1 MKIEEQWALW
11 QESNSL
17 DDIPNITE
25 DQVRDALIKD
35 LTEVSAMSVEE
46 YTLYGKWLE
55 VQNKYPTQTVS
66 TLFGEETQ
74 LVDPTQQFLINEVKS
89 NIWRPNSIDDYMNLK
104 PRLLYT
110 DDSGVLKGKGLDG
123 TDVESVIKRT
133 KDLPEKWNTLRNF
146 MSTMKNNSNI
156 GRNLN
161 FMVEDEVTEIGRAHV

>member
-74 LVDPTQQFLINEVKS
+74 LINPNHTKLINEVKS
-89 NIWRPNSIDDYMNLK
+89 NIWRPSCPEDYALLEPELVYTSIEEDSRESAGSWSEIWNCI
-104 PRLLYT
+104 RTFTST
-110 DDSGVLKGKGLDG
+110 DDQPRFYQLQKS
-123 TDVESVIKRT
+123 I
-133 KDLPEKWNTLRNF
+133 
-146 MSTMKNNSNI
+146 
-156 GRNLN
+156 
-161 FMVEDEVTEIGRAHV
+161 

>member
-11 QESNSL
+11 QETNSL
-17 DDIPNITE
+17 DDIPHVTE
-25 DQVRDALIKD
+25 DQVRAALIKD

-89 NIWRPNSIDDYMNLK
+89 NIWRPKSTDDYLNLK
-104 PRLLYT
+104 PRMLYT
-110 DDSGVLKGKGLDG
+110 DDSGVSKKKGIDG
-123 TDVESVIKRT
+123 SDVESVIKRT
-133 KDLPEKWNTLRNF
+133 KDLPEKLTKSIF
-146 MSTMKNNSNI
+146 
-156 GRNLN
+156 
-161 FMVEDEVTEIGRAHV
+161 